1 MSMPT
6 PNESNNQPRPVRA
19 PLTFGS
25 DSVDS
30 TATGVDSHNSE
41 QSAGATRYRVCVI
54 EDSFKHLTTVFA
66 ALNQHGYD
74 AEHFPNPAE
83 GRIALERGIF
93 HLVIVGDAIAG
104 GPEACDAFIGQIR
117 ESAFPR
123 VKALPVLVLT
133 STGDRNRLRRLAALG
148 ASPVAPTLSP
158 KELHT
163 TIYNAVNK
171 NERPSPSINRILL
184 LEDSYALTWSLW
196 NTLTAAGR
204 EVDHV
209 LSAQDALESARN
221 ARHDLIIV
229 GHHDAGKMPT
239 EQLFGRLRFAKRK
252 TDANIPIVALTDD
265 HSDENRA
272 ALRRAGILAT
282 LPRNPAQAKG
292 TILTWLENGV
302 PANQPAEID
311 SGRRAGVTS
320 LKVPK
325 QELPRVENIGT
336 EPPLNFN
343 FSNNRTEDAPL
354 PELPRIDISM
364 PAGISYPQPQVPEV
378 AAPRGTSLARKV
390 GRLFIGAGIVLAL
403 IATIAWWMRSKGG
416 SDFPLATVTAST
428 STLTRTV
435 PVSGHVISTH
445 QVDLP
450 AARTGQ
456 LYRVFLE
463 DGQLVRKGETLAIL
477 DNREALINVRRAE
490 AQVFRL
496 RTELELAEDAIRLYR
511 KMGIP
516 EDDRA
521 VMVETQ
527 TAKNLAQ
534 SKLRAAETELQAV
547 QIELDRYTINSPFA
561 GVVIHSEAVEG
572 KWVEAGEPLYAL
584 ADLNTLEVALQP
596 DDPEDIAALALEQ
609 TVNLRVEGTQR
620 AEWVQKISRVIN
632 VPPDSAMSRGKPA
645 AYSAIDEEAPNLTLG
660 QRVRGEILTEVTSAS
675 VTVPV
680 ETIFLHRGAE
690 HVAVVRRNRAEF
702 VPVEIGIRSYPNVE
716 ILKGVKQGDQIAFP
730 RQNLRNGQAVTP
742 KPVAV
747 PQTEPEASFPLRAQF
762 DTVPRYS
769 ANDLEKTYRHAM
781 VVDVRSKAE
790 YDTLRLTSATHV
802 PLDSEDFMARI
813 LALRAKDPT
822 APLVFY
828 CANAWCPDSYLAVLK
843 AQNGG
848 VKNVFAYDGGV
859 LEWIREHRQLASL
872 LGIAPAPLDRLISRA
887 YYYSRQ
893 LDEPSFARER
903 QKPNTVIVD
912 FDPKDGNTASASP
925 SVEHLSPNEFAKRL
939 DDSIWRSKT
948 LILVDRRGDRAP
960 LLHYLLEYKG
970 YSHYFFHRPRVN
982 EQSDAHLTK
991 K

>member
-6 PNESNNQPRPVRA
+6 PNESNNQPRPVKA

-25 DSVDS
+25 DSVNS
-30 TATGVDSHNSE
+30 TTDGVDAHNSE
-41 QSAGATRYRVCVI
+41 HSAGAPRYRVCVI
-54 EDSFKHLTTVFA
+54 EDSFKHLTTVFT
-66 ALNQHGYD
+66 ALNQTGYH

-83 GRIALERGIF
+83 GRVALERGIF
-93 HLVIVGDAIAG
+93 HLVIVGDAITG
-104 GPEACDAFIGQIR
+104 GPAACDAFIVQIR
-117 ESAFPR
+117 ESTYPR
-123 VKALPVLVLT
+123 VKTLPVLVLT

-163 TIYNAVNK
+163 TIHNAVNK
-171 NERPSPSINRILL
+171 NERPDQSLNRILL

-209 LSAQDALESARN
+209 LSAQDALDSARN

-229 GHHDAGKMPT
+229 GHHDAGKIPT

-265 HSDENRA
+265 HSNENLT

-282 LPRNPAQAKG
+282 LPRDPAQAKN
-292 TILTWLENGV
+292 TLLAWLQSGI
-302 PANQPAEID
+302 PADPPVEMD

-320 LKVPK
+320 LKVPTA
-325 QELPRVENIGT
+325 ELLSVENSSA

-343 FSNNRTEDAPL
+343 FGNNRADDAPL

-364 PAGISYPQPQVPEV
+364 PADTSNSQAPEV
-378 AAPRGTSLARKV
+378 AAPRSTSLARKI
-390 GRLFIGAGIVLAL
+390 GRLFIGTGILLAL

-416 SDFPLATVTAST
+416 SDFPLVTVTAST

-511 KMGIP
+511 KMGVP

-527 TAKNLAQ
+527 TAKSLAQ
-534 SKLRAAETELQAV
+534 SKLRAAETELQAM

-561 GVVIHSEAVEG
+561 GMVIHSEAVEG

-596 DDPEDIAALALEQ
+596 DDPDDSAALALEQ
-609 TVNLRVEGTQR
+609 TVNLRVEGTHR

-632 VPPDSAMSRGKPA
+632 VSPDSAMSRGKPA
-645 AYSAIDEEAPNLTLG
+645 AYSAIDDEAPNLTLG

-742 KPVAV
+742 KPVVV
-747 PQTEPEASFPLRAQF
+747 PETEPEARFPLRAQF
-762 DTVPRYS
+762 NAVPRYS
-769 ANDLEKTYRHAM
+769 ANDLEKTYRQAM

-790 YDTLRLTSATHV
+790 YDTLRLTSAIHV
-802 PLDSEDFMARI
+802 PLDSEDFMTRI
-813 LALRAKDPT
+813 LALRTKDPT

-828 CANAWCPDSYLAVLK
+828 CTNAWCPDSYLAVLK

-859 LEWIREHRQLASL
+859 LEWIRERRQLASL
-872 LGIAPAPLDRLISRA
+872 FGIAPAPLDRLLSRA

-893 LDEPSFARER
+893 LDEPGFARER
-903 QKPNTVIVD
+903 QKPNTVIID
-912 FDPKDGNTASASP
+912 FDPKDAKAASGSP
-925 SVEHLSPNEFAKRL
+925 SVEHLSPNVFAKRL
-939 DDSIWRSKT
+939 DDSIWRDKT
-948 LILVDRRGDRAP
+948 LVLVDRRGDRAP
-960 LLHYLLEYKG
+960 LLQYILEYKG
-970 YSHYFFHRPRVN
+970 YSQYFFYRPRVD
-982 EQSDAHLTK
+982 EQNDAHLSK